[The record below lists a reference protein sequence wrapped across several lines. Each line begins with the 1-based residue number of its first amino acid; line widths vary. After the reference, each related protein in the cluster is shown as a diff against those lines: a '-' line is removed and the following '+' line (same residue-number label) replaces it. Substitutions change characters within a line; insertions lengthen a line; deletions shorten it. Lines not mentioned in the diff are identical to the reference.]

1 MKRLLLGMSLLL
13 STQMVQ
19 AFAEDNNQIELEA
32 ISAENTL
39 SLYTASNML
48 SSLSVGHAKKLK
60 EKDILPP
67 VGKTLFSSSNIDM
80 FPDGTTDTT
89 TSLSLTVLNSTDGV
103 ARIKIEVFEG
113 TEVLTNIFVTGRSGD
128 KYYGNSIVF
137 IGSSDILIS
146 RVKGHLEVVQTFLD
160 EEIPNGVSVSRSI
173 FPLHNHSSK

>member
-13 STQMVQ
+13 STQMGQ
-19 AFAEDNNQIELEA
+19 AFAEKNDQIEVEA

-39 SLYTASNML
+39 FLPTASNML
-48 SSLSVGHAKKLK
+48 SSLPVACAKEQK
-60 EKDILPP
+60 ENDILPP

-89 TSLSLTVLNSTDGV
+89 TSLSLTVLNSRKGV

-113 TEVLTNIFVTGRSGD
+113 AEILTNIYLTGRSGD
-128 KYYGNSIVF
+128 TYYGNSSVF

-146 RVKGHLEVVQTFLD
+146 RVKDHLEVVQTFID

-173 FPLHNHSSK
+173 FPLHHHSSK